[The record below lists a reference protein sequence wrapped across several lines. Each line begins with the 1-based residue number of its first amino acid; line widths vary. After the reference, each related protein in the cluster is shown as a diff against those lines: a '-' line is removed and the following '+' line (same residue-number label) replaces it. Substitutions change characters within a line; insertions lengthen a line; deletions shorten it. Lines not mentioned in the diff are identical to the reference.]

1 MRNAGVWAAAII
13 LFFSGAIFYQSM
25 KLDFEGPLGFGP
37 GFFPFWLSIFLFV
50 LSVTYL
56 LSALKHSI
64 RISDIFPKQQALGEF
79 LAIIGSMVL
88 FVLIVEFT
96 GFMIAGTLALILLLY
111 RSFKWY
117 YSLSLSFIITL
128 VIFLIFAKALAIPL
142 PVNSLGW

>member
-1 MRNAGVWAAAII
+1 MRNAGVWAAATI
-13 LFFSGAIFYQSM
+13 LFFSGVIFYQSM

>member
-25 KLDFEGPLGFGP
+25 QLDYEGPLGFGP
-37 GFFPFWLSIFLFV
+37 GFFPFWLSVFLIV
-50 LSVTYL
+50 LSVIYL
-56 LSALKHSI
+56 LSALKNFIH
-64 RISDIFPKQQALGEF
+64 ISDIFPKQQGLGEF

-88 FVLIVEFT
+88 FVFIVEFT

-117 YSLSLSFIITL
+117 YTLSLSFVITL
-128 VIFLIFAKALAIPL
+128 VIFLVFAKALAIPL